1 MKGVLA
7 LFLYVGAQVGT
18 WSYFIFYVQEYTGMD
33 EKQAGYMLSGT
44 LIAFALG
51 RFSATWLMKCLSPVL
66 LMQIYSMINV
76 VLIVSC
82 IIFTD
87 TLGMWCLLLTS
98 FFMSV
103 MYPTIFSVG
112 VKGLGHQTKIAGSI
126 LVMAILGGALLT
138 PLMGFIMDRSNV
150 AYAMFVPLFAYVYI
164 FFYSRKS

>member
-1 MKGVLA
+1 
-7 LFLYVGAQVGT
+7 
-18 WSYFIFYVQEYTGMD
+18 
-33 EKQAGYMLSGT
+33 
-44 LIAFALG
+44 
-51 RFSATWLMKCLSPVL
+51 
-66 LMQIYSMINV
+66 
-76 VLIVSC
+76 
-82 IIFTD
+82 
-87 TLGMWCLLLTS
+87 
-98 FFMSV
+98 MSV